1 MKRLVIFCLA
11 LALLCPLTACTAK
24 APQQA
29 QGKTLVVYYSATG
42 TTKAAAQHIADATG
56 AALFELTPEQPYEES
71 DLNWQDPDSRV
82 SREMQDAELL
92 ASLRLT
98 QSTVPDWQS
107 YDTVYIGYP
116 LWGAVAAWPASAFVR
131 ENDFSGKKVIPFCT
145 SAASDIGESA
155 KNLSQQ
161 ANGGDWQAGKR
172 FSADDGKDAITS
184 WVQSLQQ

>member
-1 MKRLVIFCLA
+1 MKRIFIFCMA
-11 LALLCPLTACTAK
+11 LALLCPLAACTAK

-29 QGKTLVVYYSATG
+29 QQKTLVVYYSATG
-42 TTKAAAQHIADATG
+42 NTKATAQHIAEATG
-56 AALFELTPEQPYEES
+56 AALFELTPEQPYSEY

-82 SREMQDAELL
+82 SREMQDAALL

-131 ENDFSGKKVIPFCT
+131 ENDFTGKKVIPFCT

-155 KNLSQQ
+155 QKLSEE
-161 ANGGDWQAGKR
+161 ANGGDWQQGKR
-172 FSADDGKDAITS
+172 FSAEDGKETIVA
-184 WVQSLQQ
+184 WVHSLQ